1 VCERESKREEN
12 ERREREREV
21 IKRDRE
27 RDNLKNWNVV
37 TIQK

>member
-1 VCERESKREEN
+1 VRERVR
-12 ERREREREV
+12 ERRMRGEREREV